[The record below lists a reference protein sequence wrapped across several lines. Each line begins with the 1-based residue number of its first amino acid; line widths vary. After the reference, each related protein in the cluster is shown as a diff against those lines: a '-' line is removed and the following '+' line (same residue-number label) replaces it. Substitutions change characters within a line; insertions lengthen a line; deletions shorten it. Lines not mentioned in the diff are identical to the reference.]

1 VGAEIAQSAES
12 KKLDETHRR
21 VVKAVSLFHSVRE
34 KMRGKTSIDFPAIL
48 ETVLKRRPS
57 DDELAELGYKP
68 DRAPEELIKQLW
80 YALAALLR
88 MSELH

>member
-21 VVKAVSLFHSVRE
+21 VVKAVFTLSFRRE
-34 KMRGKTSIDFPAIL
+34 KMRGKTQHRFSAIL

-57 DDELAELGYKP
+57 DDELAELVTNRTEPLKK
-68 DRAPEELIKQLW
+68 LIKQLW

-88 MSELH
+88 